1 MSDDKEQQDQKQMP
15 DSTVQFILEKL
26 QENQEKIVTAIQEIN
41 LTLARQEESLRLH
54 IYRTGL
60 AEESIKMLRTE
71 AEKRELQ
78 VQKQLVP
85 IKEDI
90 TLVKGAFKTFK
101 VIGSVIAFIGA
112 AVGSVIGILRLLK

>member
-71 AEKRELQ
+71 AEKRELE
-78 VQKQLVP
+78 VQKQLDQL
-85 IKEDI
+85 KK
-90 TLVKGAFKTFK
+90 TLH
-101 VIGSVIAFIGA
+101 
-112 AVGSVIGILRLLK
+112 